1 MNVPMRLDTRTRAR
15 LAAIYEEV
23 MWLARRTDVSPSAAR
38 AWYTHI
44 TSNSIRRSVR
54 RFSGKVS
61 ERAARS
67 KNAPLRLEHYKRIQT
82 TLTNLVDRHLKSKKS
97 DAREFIRVVA
107 ACECVHIVTFD
118 ENYSAMRAMGNYRKA
133 GIRLRAWRSLPEARR
148 ALLWKSIL
156 RGRVANAAAFRPSK
170 EPPRHRVPVN

>member
-1 MNVPMRLDTRTRAR
+1 MRLDTRTRAR

-61 ERAARS
+61 EGAARS
-67 KNAPLRLEHYKRIQT
+67 KSAPLRLEHYKRIQM
-82 TLTNLVDRHLKSKKS
+82 TLTNLVDRHLKNKKS

-107 ACECVHIVTFD
+107 ACECVHIVTLD
-118 ENYSAMRAMGNYRKA
+118 ENYSAMRAKGNYRKA
-133 GIRLRAWRSLPEARR
+133 GKAA
-148 ALLWKSIL
+148 
-156 RGRVANAAAFRPSK
+156 RVAFTAGGAARSALEINA
-170 EPPRHRVPVN
+170 PR